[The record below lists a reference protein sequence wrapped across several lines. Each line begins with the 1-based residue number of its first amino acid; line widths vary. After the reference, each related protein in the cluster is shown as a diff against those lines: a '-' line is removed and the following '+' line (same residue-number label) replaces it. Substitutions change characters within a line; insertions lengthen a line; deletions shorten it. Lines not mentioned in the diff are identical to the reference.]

1 MNIDKLFDILLNE
14 QPSIYIKENEHD
26 IFNLIPELKESVGF
40 NQNNIWH
47 IYDVYEHILHVVD
60 NVSSN
65 IILRL
70 TALFHDIGKP
80 FVYTE
85 DENKVGHFYGH
96 WDKSNEIFN
105 AFANKYNLDKDLVD
119 IVSKLITYHDI
130 RINKLSDEE
139 LFELANKFGKDGIKI
154 LFEIKR
160 SDLLSQNPKFHN
172 LLDDYNKDEEKLLKL
187 IR

>member
-14 QPSIYIKENEHD
+14 QPSLYIKENEHD

-85 DENKVGHFYGH
+85 DENVDPVGACVGTGGSRV
-96 WDKSNEIFN
+96 KNV
-105 AFANKYNLDKDLVD
+105 VD
-119 IVSKLITYHDI
+119 
-130 RINKLSDEE
+130 E
-139 LFELANKFGKDGIKI
+139 LFGEKIDITTWDEDPRILIKNVLSPAKVEEVMVDEDEKSAVVVVPDYQLSLAIGKEGQNVRLAAKLCGWKI
-154 LFEIKR
+154 SICCASAR
-160 SDLLSQNPKFHN
+160 
-172 LLDDYNKDEEKLLKL
+172 
-187 IR
+187 